1 MNALEIQTLV
11 CGAYGWF
18 QQALIRLC
26 VCAAVVLFV
35 VPVLRTQAVRD
46 AAVRIAALWREASHF
61 TKVIGTRSCCG
72 LLMSFVFLAFAGYA
86 HTEAETNAVARSMLE
101 FVLLSA
107 DDSFDDNDNGVE
119 KEAIVTWPSFLALG
133 ESEGWTPPE
142 KKAAFAWYL
151 SMLGTNDCTS
161 LSATDHELVR
171 IALSKCEVL
180 DYAEGVQS
188 YKALALNPK
197 GIYRNRAIELAI
209 KYSPVNDSTTE
220 FVETI
225 MTNLT
230 SYSIG
235 ESGAASCQYANKI
248 LSFNATNECQQMIV
262 GNAVEMFYR
271 NRMLAPNAFSIVD
284 QLFVRCIDNYSI
296 SSNRLEHALNAL
308 SLPDCGPVAKRRFVA
323 VTNEL
328 LSSGQP
334 LPWINVG
341 GGGN

>member
-1 MNALEIQTLV
+1 MTKRGFRMLGPPTLTIEKK
-11 CGAYGWF
+11 GN
-18 QQALIRLC
+18 
-26 VCAAVVLFV
+26 
-35 VPVLRTQAVRD
+35 
-46 AAVRIAALWREASHF
+46 ENM
-61 TKVIGTRSCCG
+61 KVIGTRSCCG
-72 LLMSFVFLAFAGYA
+72 LLMSFVFLAFAVYA

-101 FVLLSA
+101 FVLLSV

-161 LSATDHELVR
+161 LSATDHELVK

-209 KYSPVNDSTTE
+209 KYSPVNNEGTE
-220 FVETI
+220 FAESI
-225 MTNLT
+225 ITNT
-230 SYSIG
+230 VGYSFRERG
-235 ESGAASCQYANKI
+235 KASDKYAWK
-248 LSFNATNECQQMIV
+248 LFVFDATNNVQREAREAGV
-262 GNAVEMFYR
+262 RMFYR
-271 NRMLAPNAFSIVD
+271 NRFSEAAETPMVD
-284 QLFVRCIDNYSI
+284 ELFVKYIGGYGI
-296 SSNRLEHALNAL
+296 SSNRLVHAINSFSYPICAEIFG
-308 SLPDCGPVAKRRFVA
+308 DYFTT
-323 VTNEL
+323 VTNQL

-341 GGGN
+341 NGGN

>member
-1 MNALEIQTLV
+1 MTKRGFRMLGPPTLTIEKK
-11 CGAYGWF
+11 GN
-18 QQALIRLC
+18 
-26 VCAAVVLFV
+26 
-35 VPVLRTQAVRD
+35 
-46 AAVRIAALWREASHF
+46 ENM
-61 TKVIGTRSCCG
+61 KVIGTRSCCG
-72 LLMSFVFLAFAGYA
+72 LLMSFVFLAFAVYA

-101 FVLLSA
+101 FVLLSV

-284 QLFVRCIDNYSI
+284 QLFVRYIDNYSI

-341 GGGN
+341 NGGN